1 MKAAKDLEIALSDD
15 GCSDI
20 DGYMFAEEM
29 EAVKFLIPDTLNKPV
44 DILRHIVTS
53 IGSAE
58 FPNFFIA
65 LRTLLTIP
73 VTVASGE
80 RSFSKRKLIKT

>member
-20 DGYMFAEEM
+20 DGYMLAEEM

-44 DILRHIVTS
+44 DILRHILRYLGSYTS
-53 IGSAE
+53 HCE
-58 FPNFFIA
+58 F
-65 LRTLLTIP
+65 L
-73 VTVASGE
+73 VGE
-80 RSFSKRKLIKT
+80 RRRKWGNASLAVGGGI

>member
-1 MKAAKDLEIALSDD
+1 ML
-15 GCSDI
+15 
-20 DGYMFAEEM
+20 AEEM

-58 FPNFFIA
+58 FPNFYIA

-80 RSFSKRKLIKT
+80 RNFSKRKLIKT